1 MKCSCLLHVLRVG
14 VTYTWLTILL
24 LSIVSK
30 VVHEE
35 IPSAGSHSSAG
46 H

>member
-1 MKCSCLLHVLRVG
+1 MFLFVARVASG
-14 VTYTWLTILL
+14 VTYTWLTIL